1 MFKPLY
7 LMGAA
12 REMMLTFRKVML
24 TLLVLAIVGGRVWAQ
39 VQPPPPGQPP
49 PPPGQGQPVQPGQG
63 QPGQGGLVPG
73 QEDRSQVL
81 EKRLK
86 DLAATVPGLNEKADL
101 SVTNISL
108 QDFLRGLASTHNLNL
123 NIDPTLNQ
131 KVSNYF
137 SDEPVTDILLYLCR
151 QFNLDISFIG
161 SIMTI
166 GPYSNPMANMPP
178 PPKNLLIS
186 FNPGTGTPGTGNPGT
201 GTITFDLHDDSLA
214 GVARKI
220 TQLTNR
226 NVVVLPDLMG
236 RRVTGYEQNLPLE
249 SALEKLAITN
259 SFKMNITTD
268 SVIVLEPLKADEE
281 LVTKQNNNR
290 NSNYVIRRV
299 NRNPASPGSSSVEVN
314 EDSSGKRM
322 VSLNVVNSAL
332 KDVVRNMAEQAR
344 INYFEYSD
352 LTGSVTASVSN
363 MPFEKA
369 LVFILR
375 DTKYTFTE
383 DKGVFMIGDRR
394 DEGLRQERLV
404 QLHYRAVDSLV
415 EFIPAELKQGVEI
428 KEFKELNGV
437 LLSGS
442 GPQVDEIEG
451 FLRQLD
457 KVVPMITLEVILLDV
472 TKTNT
477 ISTGISAGTS
487 DSVHPGGSII
497 GQGGLNYTLSNR
509 DINAFLSNI
518 GLSNTF
524 NLGKVAPS
532 FYVTLQALENLSNVN
547 QRQTPKLSTLNGHPA
562 TLSIGN
568 TEYYAVSTQNVLG
581 SLSPQTV
588 VTQQFVPVEANL
600 SIEITPYVAGND
612 EVTLHLAVSI
622 SNFTSTTTTI
632 NQPPP
637 TSTSKFKSIIRVRN
651 EDMVVLGGI
660 ERTVKSETASGW
672 PILSRIPIL
681 KWIFSSRTKT
691 NSKVISVVFI
701 KPTIIYQ

>member
-12 REMMLTFRKVML
+12 RGMVLTLRMVML
-24 TLLVLAIVGGRVWAQ
+24 TLLMLAVLWGKVCGQ

-49 PPPGQGQPVQPGQG
+49 PPPGQPTGQG
-63 QPGQGGLVPG
+63 QPGQVPGLVPG
-73 QEDRSQVL
+73 QEDHFEVL
-81 EKRLK
+81 AKRLK
-86 DLAATVPGLNEKADL
+86 DLAATVPGLSEKADL

-166 GPYSNPMANMPP
+166 GPYSNPLANMPP
-178 PPKNLLIS
+178 PAKNLLIS
-186 FNPGTGTPGTGNPGT
+186 FNPGTN
-201 GTITFDLHDDSLA
+201 TITFDLHDDSLA

-236 RRVTGYEQNLPLE
+236 HKVSGYEQNLPLE

-259 SFKMNITTD
+259 SFKMNVTPD

-281 LVTKQNNNR
+281 LVTKENNNR
-290 NSNYVIRRV
+290 NSNYVVRRV

-332 KDVVRNMAEQAR
+332 KDVVRNMAEQAG

-383 DKGVFMIGDRR
+383 DKGVFMIGDRK

-404 QLHYRAVDSLV
+404 QLHYRSVDSLV

-451 FLRQLD
+451 FLLKLD
-457 KVVPMITLEVILLDV
+457 RVVPMITLEVILLDV

-562 TLSIGN
+562 SLSIGN

-691 NSKVISVVFI
+691 NSKVVSVVFI
-701 KPTIIYQ
+701 KPTIFYQ